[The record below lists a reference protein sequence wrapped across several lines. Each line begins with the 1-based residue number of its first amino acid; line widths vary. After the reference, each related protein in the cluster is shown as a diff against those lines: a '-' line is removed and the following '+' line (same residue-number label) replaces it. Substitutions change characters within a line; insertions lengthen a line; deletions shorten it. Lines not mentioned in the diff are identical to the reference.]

1 MVDQIFIG
9 YGVGYLGNGATNV
22 VFPLNIFCLAFAL
35 MAGDG
40 SASYLSLK
48 YGENKSDEASKGV
61 GNGIAFSVIIALL
74 FCIIILLFLPQ
85 LLNLF
90 GCTDLLREYA
100 LKYGFIIAI
109 GLPFMII
116 GTTLNSIIRAD
127 GNPKYAMTS
136 MILGAVLNI
145 ILDPIFIFVFH
156 MGIEGAAVA
165 TVISQILTFVLN
177 IMYIKKFK
185 IVKIT
190 KETLKIDL
198 KILKRV
204 LSLGITSFITQI
216 DIVIIMAVQNNLLTK
231 YGAMT
236 KFGAEIPI
244 TVLGIVMKVNQI
256 LNSIIIGIS
265 VGSQPIVGY
274 NYGAGKYDRVN
285 KTLKLVLTYSVFISM
300 VAFVLFQ
307 TIPDKII
314 LLFGSGD
321 ELYMEFACIAFRTY
335 LLCCVLNA
343 VVIPTGIFLQSIG
356 KSLKSGILSLARKI
370 IFLLPS
376 IFILGK
382 IFGLMGLLYAAVVSD
397 ILSFITATTLLI
409 IEVKYLKNK
418 KIILTY
424 DVEK

>member
-1 MVDQIFIG
+1 
-9 YGVGYLGNGATNV
+9 
-22 VFPLNIFCLAFAL
+22 
-35 MAGDG
+35 
-40 SASYLSLK
+40 
-48 YGENKSDEASKGV
+48 
-61 GNGIAFSVIIALL
+61 
-74 FCIIILLFLPQ
+74 
-85 LLNLF
+85 
-90 GCTDLLREYA
+90 
-100 LKYGFIIAI
+100 
-109 GLPFMII
+109 
-116 GTTLNSIIRAD
+116 
-127 GNPKYAMTS
+127 
-136 MILGAVLNI
+136 
-145 ILDPIFIFVFH
+145 
-156 MGIEGAAVA
+156 
-165 TVISQILTFVLN
+165 
-177 IMYIKKFK
+177 
-185 IVKIT
+185 
-190 KETLKIDL
+190 
-198 KILKRV
+198 
-204 LSLGITSFITQI
+204 
-216 DIVIIMAVQNNLLTK
+216 
-231 YGAMT
+231 
-236 KFGAEIPI
+236 
-244 TVLGIVMKVNQI
+244 
-256 LNSIIIGIS
+256 
-265 VGSQPIVGY
+265 
-274 NYGAGKYDRVN
+274 
-285 KTLKLVLTYSVFISM
+285 M